1 MAERDMTVVIGAGQ
15 TGLAA
20 GYCLAK
26 RGLPFVILDADSRIG
41 DHWREHWDSLRLYS
55 PARSDGLPGM
65 SFPAPKYH
73 YPSGREMGDYL
84 ETYAAKFSLPVIS
97 GTRVDTVRRAE
108 DDGEG
113 FVVSAGDRSFEA
125 AQVIVAAGAFTNP
138 YIPDFAGELDES
150 ISQFH
155 SSEYQRPAQLQE
167 GPVLVVGASH
177 SGADI
182 VYELAGT
189 HRTYLSGRAHG
200 ELPFAVVDTWRARIA
215 WPVIVLLAGHLL
227 TIRTP
232 IGRKVAPVVRRGG
245 APLLR
250 VRSSDLARAGVEH
263 HEARTVGVRD
273 GRPLLADGDVLDV
286 TNVVWCTGFR
296 SDYGWIQ
303 GLDLI
308 GDDGWPKGDRGV
320 VESAPGLYFLG
331 IPFTYAFTSMLVA
344 GAGRDAAY
352 IVDRIHVRVT
362 GGDAGRRR

>member
-20 GYCLAK
+20 GYHLAK

-65 SFPAPKYH
+65 PFPAPRYH
-73 YPSGREMGDYL
+73 YPSAREMGDYL
-84 ETYAAKFSLPVIS
+84 EAYAAKFSLPVIS
-97 GTRVDTVRRAE
+97 GTRVDTVRPAE

-113 FVVSAGDRSFEA
+113 FVVTAGDRTFEA
-125 AQVIVAAGAFTNP
+125 TQVIVAAGAFTHP
-138 YIPDFAGELDES
+138 HVPEFAGELDDS
-150 ISQFH
+150 IRQFH

-167 GPVLVVGASH
+167 GAVLVVGASH

-182 VYELAGT
+182 AYELART

-200 ELPFAVVDTWRARIA
+200 ELPIAVIDTWRARLA
-215 WPVIVLLAGHLL
+215 WPVIVFVAGHVL

-232 IGRKVAPVVRRGG
+232 IGRKVAPAIRKGG

-273 GRPLLADGDVLDV
+273 GRPLLADGEVLDV

-296 SDYGWIQ
+296 PHYGWIQ
-303 GLDLI
+303 GFDLI
-308 GDDGWPKGDRGV
+308 GDDGWPKAHRGV
-320 VESAPGLYFLG
+320 AESAPGLYFLG

-352 IVDRIHVRVT
+352 VVDRINDRVT
-362 GGDAGRRR
+362 GAR